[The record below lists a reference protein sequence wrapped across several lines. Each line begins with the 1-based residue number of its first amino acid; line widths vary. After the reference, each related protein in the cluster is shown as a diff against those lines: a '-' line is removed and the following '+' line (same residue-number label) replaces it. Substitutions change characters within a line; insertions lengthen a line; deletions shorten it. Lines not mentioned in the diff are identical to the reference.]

1 MLFTNEMA
9 QPSMKL
15 QWIDVNWWLVGGFNP
30 SEKYES
36 QLVFLLFPIYG
47 KNEIH
52 VPNHQPALDPHQ
64 IPWNSSELMCIKW
77 WLPSGKLT

>member
-15 QWIDVNWWLVGGFNP
+15 QWIDVNWWLVGGFIP

-36 QLVFLLFPIYG
+36 QLVFY
-47 KNEIH
+47 
-52 VPNHQPALDPHQ
+52 
-64 IPWNSSELMCIKW
+64 SSQYMEKMKFMFQ
-77 WLPSGKLT
+77 TTNQH